1 MGVFKKRGG
10 LNMFVYVKKSG
21 KYKYLQI
28 FDTHKDRGT
37 VKPPVVAAFGS
48 VLISQM
54 NVLNGQDLI
63 YV

>member
-1 MGVFKKRGG
+1 
-10 LNMFVYVKKSG
+10 MFVHVKKSG

-28 FDTHKDRGT
+28 FDTHKDRVT
-37 VKPPVVAAFGS
+37 VKHPVVAAFGS

-54 NVLNGQDLI
+54 NVLNGQGLI